1 MRTLI
6 AVDGSED
13 AACALRTAMRLL
25 SPIARDLTLL
35 CVAPPGARRP
45 KGEPRREY
53 DRRMLAGAN
62 QVLERSRSDLP
73 PGAGSLSLLSVI
85 GSPAAEILQRSG
97 DFDLTVLGDRGRG
110 TPGSAG
116 LGPVAGRVLEHST
129 GALLIARP
137 LPPGRDTVRVLVA
150 LDGSLASTQA
160 LDTMCNAF
168 DTANWE
174 VSLMHVVET
183 PWVHLGLE
191 EDWVTASEAEQED
204 SEAGRLEREL
214 VREGEAI
221 IETARGR
228 LAHLNV
234 SVGTVNVQGDPA
246 DEILDE
252 AERGDYD
259 LVVMGATGSQ
269 DLKHRLLGSVSSKV
283 AWNARASV
291 LVVNQPG

>member
-1 MRTLI
+1 MKTLI

-13 AACALRTAMRLL
+13 AACAMRTATRLL
-25 SPIARDLTLL
+25 SPIGRDLTLL

-53 DRRMLAGAN
+53 DRRMLEGAN
-62 QVLERSRSDLP
+62 QVLDRARGDLP
-73 PGAGSLSLLSVI
+73 PGAGLLNLLSVI
-85 GSPAAEILQRSG
+85 GSPAAGILERAG
-97 DFDLTVLGDRGRG
+97 DFDLVVLGDRGRG
-110 TPGSAG
+110 TPGSSG

-129 GALLIARP
+129 GALLIARA
-137 LPPGRDTVRVLVA
+137 LPPGRDNIRALVA
-150 LDGSLASTQA
+150 LDGSRASTLA
-160 LDTMCNAF
+160 LETMCTAF

-183 PWVHLGLE
+183 PWVHMGLE
-191 EDWVTASEAEQED
+191 EDWVTASEAEQEE

-221 IETARGR
+221 IETARQR
-228 LAHLNV
+228 LTHLNV
-234 SVGTVNVQGDPA
+234 SVDTVNVQGDPA

-252 AERGDYD
+252 SERGDYD
-259 LVVMGATGSQ
+259 LVVLGATGSR

-283 AWNARASV
+283 AWNTRASV
-291 LVVNQPG
+291 LVVNLPG